1 MDTLIR
7 AAKLGKQP
15 VLLRRGEDALHENLP
30 ADEPVGGH
38 SASRG
43 IVPDLGSHAAP
54 LAGMAA
60 GQMASVDRAVTSARS
75 DPLASEPP
83 PAPVNG
89 APTEPRTASYEEYEQ
104 RLGSELERMRQ
115 SAREEGCAQGLEQ
128 GLVKGLEQARE
139 QVQAEFAG
147 ELKHL
152 RGLMQSAR
160 AALEQQ
166 VEGLLDVGA
175 EIVYEA
181 VTRIIGRALLDH
193 QGVTAVVRE
202 VIRQAKDRSRLVV
215 RVHPDDQPVLAA
227 CAEELVAGLNVG
239 QIEVLGDDRVVLGGC
254 LLETPA
260 GNLDGRLEIQLQ
272 QLRDALLSGRARHA
286 DAAGDA

>member
-15 VLLRRGEDALHENLP
+15 VLLRRGEDVSRESVP
-30 ADEPVGGH
+30 ADEPAGGH
-38 SASRG
+38 VGSRG
-43 IVPDLGSHAAP
+43 LLPDVRVHAAP
-54 LAGMAA
+54 VADIAT
-60 GQMASVDRAVTSARS
+60 GQATPVDRTEASGRNEPVSSEFAAARVN
-75 DPLASEPP
+75 ET
-83 PAPVNG
+83 PAE
-89 APTEPRTASYEEYEQ
+89 TRTISYEEYEQ

-115 SAREEGCAQGLEQ
+115 SAREEGYAQGLDQ
-128 GLVKGLEQARE
+128 GLAKGVEQARE
-139 QVQAEFAG
+139 QVQSEYAG
-147 ELKHL
+147 ELEHL

-160 AALEQQ
+160 AALGQQ

-239 QIEVLGDDRVVLGGC
+239 QVEVLGDDRIVLGGC

-272 QLRDALLSGRARHA
+272 QLRDALLAGRARHA
-286 DAAGDA
+286 DSAGEA